1 MSRRIERVNAL
12 LREEISRVLA
22 TELRDPRI
30 SSIVSVTRVD
40 AAADLHSARVFV
52 SVLGDESEKKQ
63 TLEALSSAAG
73 FIHRSMRRSLALRA
87 TPSLEFVL
95 DDSIERG
102 AELLQLI
109 ERVSPPTR
117 ETDEPR

>member
-12 LREEISRVLA
+12 LREEISRVL
-22 TELRDPRI
+22 TIELSDPRI

-40 AAADLHSARVFV
+40 TASDLHNARVFV
-52 SVLGDESEKKQ
+52 SVLGDESEKRK

-73 FIHRSMRRSLALRA
+73 FIHRSMRRSLTLRA

-109 ERVSPPTR
+109 ERVSPPTD
-117 ETDEPR
+117 ETGEPQ